1 MVYMDA
7 WDGKK
12 IVDPSLVKVCVL
24 ILKYSYFYN
33 SYFLS
38 LNMLAQS
45 CFAFFFSLCLCLGF
59 GARLQE
65 ACCCTTPSIRT
76 QCG

>member
-1 MVYMDA
+1 
-7 WDGKK
+7 
-12 IVDPSLVKVCVL
+12 L

-65 ACCCTTPSIRT
+65 ACCSTTPSIRT

>member
-45 CFAFFFSLCLCLGF
+45 CFAFFF
-59 GARLQE
+59 
-65 ACCCTTPSIRT
+65 
-76 QCG
+76 